1 MSRPTRTETATPARR
16 WARTDATQQRILDA
30 ATEVFG
36 ARGFTAATIAD
47 IVAASGASIGSIY
60 HHFGGK
66 KELFQA
72 IFERMSADVD
82 RRVAAAAAV
91 SETDKHRA
99 FAVNARAYLRAIW
112 ANRRAAKVLAAG
124 DVPAGFD
131 RIRRTTMRINLRRWI
146 SMLEL
151 DTSPRG
157 QLMTRILL
165 AIMAESARMVAM
177 CDNAAEV
184 EPIIDA
190 TIESIDRLIG

>member
-1 MSRPTRTETATPARR
+1 MTSTHPAAPTRR
-16 WARTDATQQRILDA
+16 WARTDATQQRILDT
-30 ATEVFG
+30 ATAVFG
-36 ARGFTAATIAD
+36 AHGFTAATMAE
-47 IVAASGASIGSIY
+47 IVAASGTSIGSIY

-99 FAVNARAYLRAIW
+99 FAVNARAYLQAIW

-165 AIMAESARMVAM
+165 AIMAESALMVAM